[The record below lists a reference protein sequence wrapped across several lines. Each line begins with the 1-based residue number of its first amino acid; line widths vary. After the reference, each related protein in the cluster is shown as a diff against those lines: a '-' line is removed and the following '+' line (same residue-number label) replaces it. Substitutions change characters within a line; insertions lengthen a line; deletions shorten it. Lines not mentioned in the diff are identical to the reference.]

1 MRADSFGYL
10 SLHYVCSL
18 PKDAGFPQEL
28 CDVRFEIQIRT
39 IMQHVWSEINHDLG
53 YKSDFGM
60 PRAVIRQFA
69 RLAGMFEIIDEE
81 FMRVR
86 DGMNAYTSQTRKKIQ
101 DDKAQDVLMDNV
113 SLREYMLYN
122 KKIRAFLERI
132 AGIEGSEITE
142 ISPESYV
149 PQLKWLKKK
158 TIGDVQSMLSENE
171 DLAFELARK
180 SLAGS
185 ELDVV
190 ASTVALRF
198 LCRAELLSKNYT
210 EQQVVEFILLSVSD
224 KKRAERQAEMLFR
237 QKEEL

>member
-1 MRADSFGYL
+1 
-10 SLHYVCSL
+10 
-18 PKDAGFPQEL
+18 
-28 CDVRFEIQIRT
+28 
-39 IMQHVWSEINHDLG
+39 
-53 YKSDFGM
+53 
-60 PRAVIRQFA
+60 
-69 RLAGMFEIIDEE
+69 
-81 FMRVR
+81 
-86 DGMNAYTSQTRKKIQ
+86 
-101 DDKAQDVLMDNV
+101 
-113 SLREYMLYN
+113 
-122 KKIRAFLERI
+122 
-132 AGIEGSEITE
+132 E

-149 PQLKWLKKK
+149 PQLKWLKKN

-171 DLAFELARK
+171 ELAFELARK

-210 EQQVVEFILLSVSD
+210 EQQAVEFISLSVSD